1 MPKPTPKQLAL
12 AIGALATAALLA
24 WSFAPK
30 AIQVETARV
39 TQGRFEQSIDEDGH
53 TRVKD
58 RYTVS
63 APVTARLARITL
75 HEGDA
80 VKAGDT
86 VAILT
91 PVMSA
96 MVDERGTREATARL
110 RGAGAGVERASARLA
125 RARVALEEV
134 RLEQQRTVQL
144 ATQGF
149 VAPARLDAARLAVTA
164 AQRELDMASAERAVA
179 VQEQA
184 LAAAAL
190 QPASPGGRAAAPLAV
205 KSPVSGV
212 VLRVAQPSEATIA
225 AGAALLDVGDPS
237 RMEVVAQLLTTDAV
251 QALPG
256 SDVVIERWG
265 GPPVAGRVLRV
276 EPAAFTKVSALGVEE
291 QRVNV
296 LMDITAPPPAW
307 RAMGDGF
314 RVGVRVIT
322 RRVDQAVMVPTGA
335 VFPQGDGMAVFV
347 LDGRRARLQQ
357 VTLAGRNGQHA
368 WVGTGLA
375 PGREVI
381 VYPPPA
387 VADGK
392 TVRVRT
398 P

>member
-144 ATQGF
+144 ATQ
-149 VAPARLDAARLAVTA
+149 RSRS
-164 AQRELDMASAERAVA
+164 QMAS
-179 VQEQA
+179 
-184 LAAAAL
+184 
-190 QPASPGGRAAAPLAV
+190 
-205 KSPVSGV
+205 
-212 VLRVAQPSEATIA
+212 I
-225 AGAALLDVGDPS
+225 
-237 RMEVVAQLLTTDAV
+237 
-251 QALPG
+251 
-256 SDVVIERWG
+256 
-265 GPPVAGRVLRV
+265 
-276 EPAAFTKVSALGVEE
+276 
-291 QRVNV
+291 
-296 LMDITAPPPAW
+296 
-307 RAMGDGF
+307 
-314 RVGVRVIT
+314 
-322 RRVDQAVMVPTGA
+322 
-335 VFPQGDGMAVFV
+335 
-347 LDGRRARLQQ
+347 
-357 VTLAGRNGQHA
+357 
-368 WVGTGLA
+368 
-375 PGREVI
+375 
-381 VYPPPA
+381 
-387 VADGK
+387 
-392 TVRVRT
+392 
-398 P
+398 